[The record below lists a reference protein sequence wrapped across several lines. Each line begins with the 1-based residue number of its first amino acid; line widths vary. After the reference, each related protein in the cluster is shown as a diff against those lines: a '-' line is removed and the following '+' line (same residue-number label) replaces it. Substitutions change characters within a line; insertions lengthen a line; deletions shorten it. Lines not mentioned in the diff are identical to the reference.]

1 LFILKIHFMA
11 KGKNTKDGL
20 EFAPH
25 IKIPPVDQSGNGNG
39 GALDVNIVNDSL
51 NMNVSNTPNAP
62 LNVNVGNIPANINV
76 TLTNVNPLKN
86 TTPQIDNSVA
96 LGRVIQHRSEVF
108 GFNAFKGLMDNIFR
122 GIPIKPGS
130 PFSNTATNPQH
141 YLTDQDAANV
151 LSRPLITMKGAYD
164 LLKFATE
171 RYVSRVFDTSDN
183 AIQFNPPNPASNS
196 YIDLI
201 VERINDFFKTSDT
214 QGVASGIRLPILT
227 ELIWSYWHEEG
238 MLEQTM
244 IALTQRFQN
253 KANTRNGKD
262 PLANFA
268 TDPLRPLNNIIWG
281 YIQDEMHRL
290 TLQRRAY
297 EYEHEYGLRLI
308 GDAVKNM
315 QPAERRSNFLSA
327 FHDLLHK
334 CCILFKEADDR
345 TRTPDGFAVLNAL
358 LSLHMIMAEGAHNQ
372 FGDLPVT
379 ARVEMLM
386 EQWILSQPEIREF
399 LGGRIMVPYR
409 EAWMD
414 RVDSMKNLQGWV
426 APSVTS
432 YNDLARFGEQ
442 LLLHIRWTNWT
453 DINLPDYATIWA
465 LEHRPAIQKYIH
477 AYRMVTNVDLSADAS
492 ELHLIK
498 HHVQPSLLIQQKFE
512 QEQGMLG
519 WTR

>member
-1 LFILKIHFMA
+1 MA
-11 KGKNTKDGL
+11 KKRPTQEPIVAHSNDSPL
-20 EFAPH
+20 
-25 IKIPPVDQSGNGNG
+25 N
-39 GALDVNIVNDSL
+39 VNNVNDSQ
-51 NMNVSNTPNAP
+51 NMNVSNTPNTPANVDGETTSNTP
-62 LNVNVGNIPANINV
+62 LNLNIGKIPSINV
-76 TLTNVNPLKN
+76 TLTNVNPLID
-86 TTPQIDNSVA
+86 TTPEINNSVA
-96 LGRVIQHRSEVF
+96 LGRVIQKRSEVF

-122 GIPIKPGS
+122 GIPIDPRSAFAK
-130 PFSNTATNPQH
+130 TDTHPQQ
-141 YLTDQDAANV
+141 YLTQQDAVNV
-151 LSRPLITMKGAYD
+151 LSRPLITMNGAYD

-171 RYVSRVFDTSDN
+171 RYVSRVFDTSST
-183 AIQFNPPNPASNS
+183 AIPFDPPNPTSNS

-201 VERINDFFKTSDT
+201 VTRINEFFKSNET
-214 QGVASGIRLPILT
+214 QGAATGMRLPILT

-238 MLEQTM
+238 MLVQTM
-244 IALTQRFQN
+244 IAITQRFKN
-253 KANTRNGKD
+253 IANTRRNGKD
-262 PLANFA
+262 PLAGFA
-268 TDPLRPLNNIIWG
+268 TDPLRPLNNILWG
-281 YIQDEMHRL
+281 YIQDSMHRL
-290 TLQRRAY
+290 TVERRAY

-315 QPAERRSNFLSA
+315 QPAERRSNFISA

-334 CCILFKEADDR
+334 CCVLFKEADDR

-358 LSLHMIMAEGAHNQ
+358 QSLHMIMAEGAHNQ

-399 LGGRIMVPYR
+399 LGGKIMVPYR

-426 APSVTS
+426 SPSVIF
-432 YNDLARFGEQ
+432 YNDLARLGEQ
-442 LLLHIRWTNWT
+442 LLLHIRWTNWSE
-453 DINLPDYATIWA
+453 INRPDFATVWA
-465 LEHRPAIQKYIH
+465 LENRPSIQKYIH
-477 AYRMVTNVDLSADAS
+477 SYRTVTNVDLSADAP